1 MMHTNKRGD
10 SKLLKNCQLPITGK
24 RCVKKI
30 FTDIAVME
38 VTKNGF
44 LLIEKASD
52 VTIEEIIKK
61 TEGNLEISKNLK
73 NIDLFD

>member
-1 MMHTNKRGD
+1 
-10 SKLLKNCQLPITGK
+10 
-24 RCVKKI
+24 
-30 FTDIAVME
+30 ME

-44 LLIEKASD
+44 LLTEKASD